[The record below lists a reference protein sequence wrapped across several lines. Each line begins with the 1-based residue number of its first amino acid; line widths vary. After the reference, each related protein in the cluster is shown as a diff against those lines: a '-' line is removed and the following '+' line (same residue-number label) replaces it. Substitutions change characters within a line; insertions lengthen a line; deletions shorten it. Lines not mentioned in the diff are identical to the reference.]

1 VDRQMKSPA
10 KSADTKSSGRQSS
23 SRLKWHFI
31 YYLLAAFN
39 VLAISTSLY
48 LNHRIMSLYTVSV
61 AENQEWG
68 KRLDAFSELGQLAGA
83 VNAPG
88 NDVFESHNVEAESV
102 RMRTAL
108 GAFNERMAALRED
121 MRAEKEEAQI
131 APISGEIDSALND
144 LDSVQTAMNDLALE
158 SDLIFSYFQ
167 QHKPDLADG
176 RIAMMDRK
184 YANLNAGLERLR
196 NDVGDVQETIFEKEL
211 TGAASLQK
219 SERVLASLLLSL
231 VFGAVVYGYKIK
243 KQGDSYSRQAE
254 QYNKELEATAAEL
267 RHAREELEVRVEAR
281 TAELA
286 KTNEELQTRGTQL
299 AEAQQIAH
307 VGSWEWD
314 VAADRVTWSDELYRI
329 YGLQPQEFGATY
341 ESYLS
346 RLHPDDREMVA
357 NIVGDALRT
366 NVFQSFDH
374 RIVRPDGTIRFCNSI
389 GKIVFDERG
398 RPVKMIGVAQDVT
411 ERKRIEAELEQAR
424 NEALESARLKSEF
437 LANMSHEIRTPMNGV
452 IGMTGLLLDTEL
464 DGEQRDYV
472 ETVRSSADS
481 LLTIINDILDFSKIE
496 AGKLTFEKLDFDLR
510 SVVESG
516 VELLAQRAQ
525 AKGIELA
532 SLVDA
537 NVPTRVRGDAGRL
550 RQVLVNLVGN
560 AVKFTEAGE
569 VVVRARSERETGDHV
584 MVRFA
589 VRDTGIGISPAAQRR
604 LFQAFTQ
611 ADGSTTRKY
620 GGTGL
625 GLAICKQLVE
635 IMGGE
640 MGVESREGEGSTFW
654 FTAWL
659 EKQAGAPEHK
669 PASPADLTELR
680 VLVVDDNATNRRIL
694 VRQTSVWGMR
704 PSEAESGALALELLR
719 EASRRGQPFDVALL
733 DLHMPEMDGF
743 ELARAIKSDPAVAP
757 VRLVLMPSYGQ
768 RGDAQAA
775 REAGV
780 SAYLMK
786 PVKQSQ
792 LFDCLSTVMGGDAA
806 AADAAPAPAQLV
818 TRHTLDETKLS
829 SRARILIA
837 EDNPVN
843 QKVAARQV
851 EKLRYRADVVSNGVE
866 ALEALSK
873 IQYDIILMDCQM
885 PEMDGYEATR
895 QIRRREGTSKR
906 TVVIAMTANALEGD
920 REKCLAAGMDD
931 YLSKPVRSE
940 ELRAVLERWQPAAP
954 SPQEASEAPS
964 QGDSPPVNMG
974 RLFDA
979 AGGDE
984 VLARELV
991 EIYLRQMSADVERL
1005 KAAVETNSPEE
1016 VRHIVHTAMGGSATL
1031 GVVALANP
1039 LQALERLSDGNK
1051 LQGAAQLVE
1060 RIGGELE
1067 RVQSYLHSSLTL
1079 ESNP

>member
-1 VDRQMKSPA
+1 MKSPA

-23 SRLKWHFI
+23 SKLKWHFI

-48 LNHRIMSLYTVSV
+48 LTHRIMSLYTASV

-68 KRLDAFSELGQLAGA
+68 KRLDDYSELGQLAGA
-83 VNAPG
+83 VDAPG
-88 NDVFESHNVEAESV
+88 NDVFESHNVEAEAV

-108 GAFNERMAALRED
+108 GAFNERMAVLRED
-121 MRAEKEEAQI
+121 MQAEREEAQT
-131 APISGEIDSALND
+131 APISREIDSALND
-144 LDSVQTAMNDLALE
+144 MDSIQTGMNDLAVE

-167 QHKPDLADG
+167 QNKLDLAGG
-176 RIAMMDRK
+176 RMATMDRK
-184 YANLNAGLERLR
+184 YASLNAGLARLR
-196 NDVGDVQETIFEKEL
+196 NDVSDAQEKIFGKEL
-211 TGAASLQK
+211 TDAASLQK
-219 SERVLASLLLSL
+219 SEGVLAFLLLPL
-231 VFGAVVYGYKIK
+231 VCGAVVYGYKIK
-243 KQGDSYSRQAE
+243 KQGDSYSRQEE
-254 QYNKELEATAAEL
+254 QSNRELEATAAEL
-267 RHAREELEVRVEAR
+267 RHAREELEVKVEAR

-286 KTNEELQTRGTQL
+286 KTNKELQTRGTQL
-299 AEAQQIAH
+299 TEAQQIAH

-329 YGLQPQEFGATY
+329 FGLQPQEFGATY
-341 ESYLS
+341 DSFLS
-346 RLHPDDREMVA
+346 RLHPEDRETVA
-357 NIVGDALRT
+357 NIVGDALQT
-366 NVFQSFDH
+366 SVFQTFDH
-374 RIVRPDGTIRFCNSI
+374 RIVRPDGTIRFCSST
-389 GKIVFDERG
+389 GKVVLDEG
-398 RPVKMIGVAQDVT
+398 DRPVKMIGVAQDVT

-537 NVPTRVRGDAGRL
+537 NVPTRMCGDAGRL

-569 VVVRARSERETGDHV
+569 VVVCARSEREMGGHV

-589 VRDTGIGISPAAQRR
+589 VRDTGIGISTAAQRR

-659 EKQAGAPEHK
+659 EKQEGAPEHK
-669 PASPADLTELR
+669 PAPPADLTGLR

-694 VRQTSVWGMR
+694 VRQTSAWGMR
-704 PSEAESGALALELLR
+704 PSEAESGARALELLR
-719 EASRRGQPFDVALL
+719 EASRRGQPFEVALL
-733 DLHMPEMDGF
+733 DLHMQEMDGF
-743 ELARAIKSDPAVAP
+743 ELARAVKSDPAVAP

-768 RGDAQAA
+768 RGDAQVAS
-775 REAGV
+775 EAGV

-792 LFDCLSTVMGGDAA
+792 LFDCLTMVMGGDHAA

-843 QKVAARQV
+843 QKVAALQV

-866 ALEALSK
+866 ALDALSK
-873 IQYDIILMDCQM
+873 IQYDIVLMDCQM

-895 QIRRREGTSKR
+895 QIRRWEGARKR

-954 SPQEASEAPS
+954 SPQGAGESPPED
-964 QGDSPPVNMG
+964 DSPPVDMG

-984 VLARELV
+984 ELVRELV
-991 EIYLRQMSADVERL
+991 EIYLRQMGADVERL
-1005 KAAVETNSPEE
+1005 KAAVGTNSTEE
-1016 VRHIVHTAMGGSATL
+1016 VRHIVHTATGGGATL
-1031 GVVALANP
+1031 GMVALDEP
-1039 LQALERLSDGNK
+1039 LQALERLSDGNE
-1051 LQGAAQLVE
+1051 LRDAAQLVE
-1060 RIGGELE
+1060 RIGMELE
-1067 RVQSYLHSSLTL
+1067 RVQDYLHSSLISV
-1079 ESNP
+1079 SNP